1 MRQTPHSGDMARA
14 CDICCLIY
22 LNAIRVPWVF
32 KYESRLTNLIKWG
45 TAMAIKISLAAIA
58 AVVFVAPTLSALNGN
73 FGSQHIRGDFA
84 VPNAEEQAGKGKET
98 EAKSAEGKRAEV
110 SKQEGVQAK
119 FAVQSSQLQFL
130 YTYYIWMEICTERFN
145 QFDNTKAG
153 LKEVLRSKEAD
164 VPSEQAESI
173 WNVTVEKFQQLEG
186 VLKIAGDDRLYADCD
201 ENSKYIQGFLTLAS
215 RMGGPLHPLPRKK
228 DF

>member
-1 MRQTPHSGDMARA
+1 MRQTPLLLDLPQ
-14 CDICCLIY
+14 CDPS
-22 LNAIRVPWVF
+22 AMGVPIRI
-32 KYESRLTNLIKWG
+32 EADNLIKWG
-45 TAMAIKISLAAIA
+45 TAMAIKISLAALA
-58 AVVFVAPTLSALNGN
+58 AVVFVAPTLSGLNGN

-130 YTYYIWMEICTERFN
+130 YTYYIWMEICAERFT
-145 QFDNTKAG
+145 QFNNTKKG
-153 LKEVLRSKEAD
+153 LKEVLKSKEAD
-164 VPSEQAESI
+164 VPSEQAERV

-186 VLKIAGDDRLYADCD
+186 VLKIAGDDRFYADCD
-201 ENSKYIQGFLTLAS
+201 ENNRYIEGFLTLAS
-215 RMGGPLHPLPRKK
+215 QMGGPLHPLPRKK